1 MKKLLLLSLILALLV
16 GCGSD
21 AERNSPT
28 ESEKLLLQCKDNLRE
43 LCTRIRYESNRG
55 RRGKTTTS
63 NYPKTLSQ
71 LRGTVP
77 TCPAARKDTYS
88 ESYDPKTGLI
98 FCKGEHH
105 KIQGVPAD
113 YPRVSPVDSKENP
126 LVNESAY
133 AGHVM
138 ETPEGTV
145 AMPTGFPL
153 PFTVA
158 PTVLSTSVG
167 RRDGVWHAYLRC
179 EGDLKVLEENWRNL
193 LNDKVY
199 SPSQTRGV
207 NVSGETPLAST
218 LSASLELETGIIR
231 VRYEPAFLVDDLAE
245 NQE

>member
-1 MKKLLLLSLILALLV
+1 MKKLLLLSLILALLA
-16 GCGSD
+16 GCGPD

-28 ESEKLLLQCKDNLRE
+28 ETEKLLLQCKDNLRE
-43 LCTRIRYESNRG
+43 LSTRIRNAPRPSRE
-55 RRGKTTTS
+55 GKTTTNS
-63 NYPKTLSQ
+63 YPKTLSQ
-71 LRGTVP
+71 LRGAIP
-77 TCPAARKDTYS
+77 TCPAARKDTYT
-88 ESYDPKTGLI
+88 ESYDPQTGLI

-105 KIQGVPAD
+105 KIQGVPTD

-153 PFTVA
+153 PFTAA

-167 RRDGVWHAYLRC
+167 RRDGVWNTYLHY
-179 EGDLKVLEENWRNL
+179 EGDLNVLEENWRNL

-199 SPSQTRGV
+199 SPSQTRGF
-207 NVSGETPLAST
+207 NVSGKTPLAST

-231 VRYEPAFLVDDLAE
+231 VRYEPAFLVDDLPE